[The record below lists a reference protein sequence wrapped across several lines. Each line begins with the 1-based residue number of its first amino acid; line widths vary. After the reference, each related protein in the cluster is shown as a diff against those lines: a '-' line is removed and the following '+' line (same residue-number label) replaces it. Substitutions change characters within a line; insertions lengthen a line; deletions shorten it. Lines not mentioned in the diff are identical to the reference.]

1 MHVGKYEEPDSHDY
15 GSKDACN
22 TRAKAVHKITASGS
36 ENAGLELFDGK
47 PKRDGRQAPSKGVPY
62 VFDEDRETYLEDTKT
77 GDCDF
82 TYGWNP
88 ASGWRRIDSYVQFG
102 GQYGY

>member
-1 MHVGKYEEPDSHDY
+1 MHVGKNEEPDSHDY

-22 TRAKAVHKITASGS
+22 TRAKAIHKITASGS

-77 GDCDF
+77 KEPVYRASRYDI
-82 TYGWNP
+82 P
-88 ASGWRRIDSYVQFG
+88 AVKDSGVTPRRRSA
-102 GQYGY
+102 